1 MLRHHAV
8 AAWLWMSLGA
18 IAGGPEQGSVARPA
32 PPFPRVETAAI
43 SGVVVDA
50 DTGQSL
56 PNVTVYLYG
65 PRGQT
70 GQVTDAKGRFL
81 FERLAPYD
89 QYRLSA
95 VRSGYFDIMLGGA
108 SSGAASRVPPIAIAA
123 GQWAKD
129 VRVAMQRSAS
139 ISGVVLDERGA
150 PLVDAYVRVLT
161 EALVAGHRQFLVGP
175 VTRTDDRGAYRLAP
189 LPAGAYYVQ
198 MPSVQESIPT
208 ASTSAELFGVSH
220 GAQAQTET
228 PGRLDWAQTVDE
240 DALNEVVVG
249 RYPIPPRSADGR
261 WLVYP
266 MTFFPSAAS
275 PVDAVKVSLTPGE
288 NRSGVDLRIVP
299 VPGIR
304 VSGEVVGPRES
315 YAGLTV
321 RLMALGTEELGVGGE
336 IATALVGRGGRFTFE
351 RVPVGRYVVEARN
364 AVTAYVTSSAVS
376 DLPPHPGPRGMQGMA
391 ASSGP
396 AGMFVRT
403 ATESAGGYWG
413 REMVQVSDRGDPMN
427 VVIAMHRGMSV
438 SGHFVWEGHRPSLP
452 DALSMIRAEPAHGEA
467 SLGVIGSRN
476 DASSADHFTIDGL
489 LGGEYVLAASSALA
503 SFSGVSIKSVICDG
517 RDYTYKAIDASNGG
531 ALDDCVVTFTDRAI
545 VLQGHARE
553 DSGQTPTHTSVA
565 AFPVERNQWTAI
577 GLTPARFKAT
587 PVSTDGRYR
596 LEGLAAGDYCV
607 LAIPDDR
614 LNGWMDPAFL
624 QQAAPHAA
632 VVHLDWG
639 KVVTADVAI
648 TPWSVK

>member
-1 MLRHHAV
+1 
-8 AAWLWMSLGA
+8 MSLGV
-18 IAGGPEQGSVARPA
+18 IAVGSEQGSVARPA
-32 PPFPRVETAAI
+32 PPSSRVETAAI
-43 SGVVVDA
+43 SGGVVDA
-50 DTGQSL
+50 DTGQGL
-56 PNVTVYLYG
+56 PAVIVYLHG
-65 PRGQT
+65 PRSQIGQI
-70 GQVTDAKGRFL
+70 TDAKGRFL

-95 VRSGYFDIMLGGA
+95 AKSGYFDIVLGDAGA
-108 SSGAASRVPPIAIAA
+108 GTTAPRALPIAVAA

-129 VRVAMQRSAS
+129 VRVAMRRSAS

-198 MPSVQESIPT
+198 MPSVQESVPA
-208 ASTSAELFGVSH
+208 ASTSVELFGSPQEARTQ
-220 GAQAQTET
+220 GEAR
-228 PGRLDWAQTVDE
+228 GRLDWPQTVDE
-240 DALNEVVVG
+240 DALNEVIVG

-275 PVDAVKVSLTPGE
+275 LVDAVKVSLAPGE
-288 NRSGVDLRIVP
+288 NRNGLDLRIAP
-299 VPGIR
+299 VPGMR
-304 VSGEVVGPRES
+304 VSGEVAGPPDS
-315 YAGLTV
+315 YTGLTV
-321 RLMALGTEELGVGGE
+321 RLMASGTEELGIGGE

-351 RVPVGRYVVEARN
+351 RVPAGRYLVDARN
-364 AVTAYVTSSAVS
+364 TVTAYVMSSTVS
-376 DLPPHPGPRGMQGMA
+376 ELPPHPGPHERQGMV

-403 ATESAGGYWG
+403 TTEGARGYWG
-413 REMVQVSDRGDPMN
+413 REIVQVSDRGDALN
-427 VVIAMHRGMSV
+427 VVVAMHRGASV
-438 SGHFVWEGHRPSLP
+438 SGHFVWEGRRPSLP
-452 DALSMIRAEPAHGEA
+452 DAVSMIRAEPAHGDA
-467 SLGVIGSRN
+467 SLGVLGSRA
-476 DASSADHFTIDGL
+476 DASSADQFTIDGL

-531 ALDDCVVTFTDRAI
+531 DLSDCVVTFTDEAI
-545 VLQGHARE
+545 VLQGRARD
-553 DSGQTPTHTSVA
+553 DSGQTPTRASVV
-565 AFPVERNQWTAI
+565 AFPVERDQWTAI

-587 PVSTDGRYR
+587 PVSTDGRYH
-596 LEGLAAGDYCV
+596 LEGLAAGDYRV
-607 LAIPDDR
+607 LAIPDDW
-614 LNGWMDPAFL
+614 LSGWMDPVFL
-624 QQAAPHAA
+624 QKVAPRAAI
-632 VVHLDWG
+632 VHLDWG

-648 TPWSVK
+648 AQWGLK